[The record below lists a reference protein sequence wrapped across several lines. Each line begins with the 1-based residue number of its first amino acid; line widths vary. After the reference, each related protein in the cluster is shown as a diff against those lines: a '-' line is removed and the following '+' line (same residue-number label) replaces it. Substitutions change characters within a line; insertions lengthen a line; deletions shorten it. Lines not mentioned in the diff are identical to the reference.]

1 MRFSRSCRWVLSE
14 DIFCLHMVDNLCLGL
29 GLCKSFGFCMPLQSC
44 SLLWG
49 LAMLSN
55 CISIS
60 TSRVLVLVLVSA
72 HARRKQGRFERWGHL
87 PEGHYYGG
95 YGSKPTGAAK
105 QIPPYGSEGY
115 ILVSTNWLLWLTF
128 RRTNMAPYRSVS
140 NGTSTSKTLTL
151 LGLESYRVYNSK
163 VVVWTLSHPGKRSNR
178 KYLLNCY
185 GKGKAWLRES
195 QFLGS
200 DSRCR
205 HVPGMLPPPVCP
217 PCNVTHGWKPR
228 FPSTFPGNLS
238 SYKMRHPTE
247 E

>member
-1 MRFSRSCRWVLSE
+1 MLSK
-14 DIFCLHMVDNLCLGL
+14 DDLDWDL
-29 GLCKSFGFCMPLQSC
+29 GLCKSFGFCMLLQSC

-87 PEGHYYGG
+87 PAGHYYYGG

-151 LGLESYRVYNSK
+151 LGFQGDLYNRK
-163 VVVWTLSHPGKRSNR
+163 VVV
-178 KYLLNCY
+178 
-185 GKGKAWLRES
+185 
-195 QFLGS
+195 
-200 DSRCR
+200 
-205 HVPGMLPPPVCP
+205 
-217 PCNVTHGWKPR
+217 
-228 FPSTFPGNLS
+228 
-238 SYKMRHPTE
+238 
-247 E
+247 